1 MLCEHTPGLVL
12 EYFYLI
18 DGSEHVA
25 LLGAAFLFAASQAL
39 YSHSSLILSPRR
51 RQSVWFSL
59 WLPPFAGHWR
69 KPASSYLRRLDK

>member
-39 YSHSSLILSPRR
+39 YSYSSLILSPRR
-51 RQSVWFSL
+51 RQSV
-59 WLPPFAGHWR
+59 
-69 KPASSYLRRLDK
+69 